1 KSAPQKTF
9 ISVAASHWQ
18 IVIWTCAGEMHLTVR
33 GPETKASVTPIP
45 EDAEFLGI
53 QFRLGAFMPGLPVG
67 PLVDGELTL
76 PRGIANSFRLD
87 GSAWEVPSY
96 DNADGFVRRL
106 VGAGL
111 LVSDP
116 VARAAV
122 QGQPTDLSERSVQRR
137 VRQATGLT
145 LTTIRQIE

>member
-1 KSAPQKTF
+1 
-9 ISVAASHWQ
+9 
-18 IVIWTCAGEMHLTVR
+18 
-33 GPETKASVTPIP
+33 
-45 EDAEFLGI
+45 
-53 QFRLGAFMPGLPVG
+53 PGLPVG

-96 DNADGFVRRL
+96 DNADVFVKRL

-122 QGQPTDLSERSVQRR
+122 KGRLTDLSERSVQRR

-145 LTTIRQIE
+145 LTTIRQIERANMAVELLEEGASIVDVVACAGYSDQAHLTRSLKRFVGQTPAQIIRGS